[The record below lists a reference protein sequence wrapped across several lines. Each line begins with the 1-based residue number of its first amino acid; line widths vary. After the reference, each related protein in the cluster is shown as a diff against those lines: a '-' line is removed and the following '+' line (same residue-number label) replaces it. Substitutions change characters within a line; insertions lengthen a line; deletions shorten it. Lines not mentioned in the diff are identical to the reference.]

1 MKTFREFF
9 TLGYTKPKLRHIQYY
24 LDHLG
29 TRLMSVK
36 DIIKN
41 IERHFKNIKNVKL
54 DRLGRKVL
62 AFEEFQIE
70 DIKVPIKVGDTVLG
84 GKFKNKKTVVKDIGK
99 NEKGDLTINGRPL
112 LKFRIMAEDLQW
124 KSSMSQKLFD
134 VGTRIGDVKFP
145 MSSSIFRRVWP
156 DAIRAT
162 VFHVTG
168 PKEFPSV
175 VKMQGKKKSL
185 SAFFEMQAHYL
196 KTGVQTKGGVVVEL
210 DANVLLSGSED
221 IMSAPDKS
229 GRRWVDFSFIENL
242 AGQRYAGGP
251 SMEKVKLD
259 LEKLIIQL
267 LTTYTPG
274 KLGRISKHKL
284 MIDWQNLG
292 IKLTTVNDKMAMRDV
307 IRDYIDGVEKILK
320 KHKDLFKELFYS
332 YMKKRTTDEP
342 WDEQIVNNIKIKK
355 VHLLKEAGVWTNP
368 TVDVSF
374 YQFSDEVRDKYR
386 LEVKRWMNPQSLET
400 YIREVARTGT
410 GSTKE
415 AEQQK
420 ADDELEARRKEV
432 LASFGKK
439 K

>member
-1 MKTFREFF
+1 
-9 TLGYTKPKLRHIQYY
+9 
-24 LDHLG
+24 
-29 TRLMSVK
+29 
-36 DIIKN
+36 
-41 IERHFKNIKNVKL
+41 
-54 DRLGRKVL
+54 
-62 AFEEFQIE
+62 
-70 DIKVPIKVGDTVLG
+70 
-84 GKFKNKKTVVKDIGK
+84 
-99 NEKGDLTINGRPL
+99 
-112 LKFRIMAEDLQW
+112 
-124 KSSMSQKLFD
+124 
-134 VGTRIGDVKFP
+134 
-145 MSSSIFRRVWP
+145 
-156 DAIRAT
+156 
-162 VFHVTG
+162 
-168 PKEFPSV
+168 
-175 VKMQGKKKSL
+175 
-185 SAFFEMQAHYL
+185 MQAHYL